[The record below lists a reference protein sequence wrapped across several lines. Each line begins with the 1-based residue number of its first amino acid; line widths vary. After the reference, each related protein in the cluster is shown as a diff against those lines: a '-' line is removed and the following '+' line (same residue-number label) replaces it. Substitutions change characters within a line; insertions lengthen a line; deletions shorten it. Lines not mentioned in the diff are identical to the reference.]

1 MLMLLLGR
9 LTLVFSLALLTGCAA
24 TVNQSASP
32 SSSVM
37 APRAQAPAGALAL
50 LVTGSATM
58 QSSADWPAFVEQWET
73 SMTYA
78 AGQAKT
84 PFVFVKDGAAVPT
97 GTATLV
103 RVTVNDFKYVSQVK
117 RYMLG
122 ILAGNAWMDV
132 YAEYFDLP
140 ANTPFGAKKFNTSS
154 SAIEGVFSAMTP
166 KQVQAVSDQILKDVS
181 SDRPAK

>member
-1 MLMLLLGR
+1 MRMSLFGR
-9 LTLVFSLALLTGCAA
+9 LTLVFSIVLLAGCAA
-24 TVNQSASP
+24 TVNQSTP
-32 SSSVM
+32 SSSAVV
-37 APRAQAPAGALAL
+37 PRAQVPAGALAL
-50 LVTGSATM
+50 LVTASATM
-58 QSSADWPAFVEQWET
+58 QSSADWPAFVEEWET

-84 PFVFVKDGAAVPT
+84 PFVFVKDGTAVPT

-154 SAIEGVFSAMTP
+154 STIEGVFSAMTP
-166 KQVQAVSDQILKDVS
+166 KQVQAVSDQILKDVM
-181 SDRPAK
+181 SDRPAR